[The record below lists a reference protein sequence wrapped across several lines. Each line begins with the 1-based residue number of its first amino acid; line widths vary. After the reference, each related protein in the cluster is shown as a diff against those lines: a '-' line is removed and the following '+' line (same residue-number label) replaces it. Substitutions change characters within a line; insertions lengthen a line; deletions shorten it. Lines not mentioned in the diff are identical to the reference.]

1 MSSIKNQIIDI
12 TKVFLFL
19 LLASGLII
27 LSGLASAFMFGASF
41 GVAFLMFIELVV
53 LYTWFVVKKI
63 NYTVTQGVMSIVSI
77 LTILSSILYL
87 VEEMH
92 LDLSAILIF
101 PLFWL
106 LLFAANYLNVKYKK
120 TCE

>member
-1 MSSIKNQIIDI
+1 MGDIKNQILDT

-19 LLASGLII
+19 LLATVLII

-41 GVAFLMFIELVV
+41 GVAFFMFIELVV
-53 LYTWFVVKKI
+53 LYTWFVVNKM

-77 LTILSSILYL
+77 LTILGSILYL
-87 VEEMH
+87 VEEML
-92 LDLSAILIF
+92 LDLSAMLIF

-106 LLFAANYLNVKYKK
+106 LQFAINYLNLKIG
-120 TCE
+120 TTL